1 MRRLYKVQNRGVV
14 KRMIFDIS
22 RLLVPFMII
31 GVIAIG
37 EVIIVFL
44 IWLNNKLDTRKKKW
58 RITRQGKDVK
68 TLERITI

>member
-44 IWLNNKLDTRKKKW
+44 IWLNNKLDTRKKK
-58 RITRQGKDVK
+58 
-68 TLERITI
+68 